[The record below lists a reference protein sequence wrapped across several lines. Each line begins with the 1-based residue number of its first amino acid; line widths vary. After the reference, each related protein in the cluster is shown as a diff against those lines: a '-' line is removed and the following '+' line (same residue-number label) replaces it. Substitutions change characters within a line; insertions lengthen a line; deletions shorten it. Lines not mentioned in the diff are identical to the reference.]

1 MNNYYLIIQGMR
13 KIKSNNYSAKKRE
26 GKIKINLR
34 ILTYNL
40 ALLPIAYWAYEQ
52 FNGRAFIGFI
62 SNLKKIAVHTV
73 LLLCF
78 QHIE

>member
-1 MNNYYLIIQGMR
+1 MNKYYLIIQGMR

-52 FNGRAFIGFI
+52 FNGKSFYWF
-62 SNLKKIAVHTV
+62 H
-73 LLLCF
+73 F
-78 QHIE
+78 QSEKNSCPFCSYVMLSTY